1 MDINELF
8 ILFISHIPKARLNC
22 KCVISR
28 NVNVINYMTSSTSF
42 VLAHILFHLL
52 LLIKYNK

>member
-1 MDINELF
+1 MYINELF

-28 NVNVINYMTSSTSF
+28 NVNVINYTTHDLLLYIFVGTTSSNVSS
-42 VLAHILFHLL
+42 LA
-52 LLIKYNK
+52 Y

>member
-1 MDINELF
+1 MYINELF

-28 NVNVINYMTSSTSF
+28 NVNVINYMTALHLCFGTHPVLSS
-42 VLAHILFHLL
+42 LA
-52 LLIKYNK
+52 Y